1 GEQLGVDRPPSSRTT
16 TALSVVVAGLLIL
29 GIVGV
34 VTHDPTPATI
44 HVSVGAAGD
53 RLREATS
60 YRLRTSIKVR
70 GEAPAIIQAQAK
82 NMSMSTVVDVR
93 NRRVP
98 IELDVDTGHRS

>member
-1 GEQLGVDRPPSSRTT
+1 MIAGEQLAGEQLGVDRPPSSRTT

-60 YRLRTSIKVR
+60 YRLRTSISEGR
-70 GEAPAIIQAQAK
+70 SGSATSSTAI
-82 NMSMSTVVDVR
+82 R
-93 NRRVP
+93 
-98 IELDVDTGHRS
+98 DTAHPHR